1 MTFSARK
8 RSVRMGKFFVGFSSF
23 NGIIG
28 GGFGGQYDSIETI
41 FLDHNR
47 FIINMAVYINHD
59 CWVVIHE

>member
-28 GGFGGQYDSIETI
+28 GGFGGQYDSMKTI
-41 FLDHNR
+41 SYDNNR
-47 FIINMAVYINHD
+47 F
-59 CWVVIHE
+59 VVVEPA